1 MKVNAEVDTLLNK
14 IVKDLEDAKAKDIQI
29 INIKIKCLGRLY
41 DYCRWNLQDI

>member
-29 INIKIKCLGRLY
+29 INISCYRMIFRKEI
-41 DYCRWNLQDI
+41 